1 MQNIVA
7 ALPNVSTF
15 SLQNSDKKGADE
27 RTRTAYPCSSYEFA

>member
-15 SLQNSDKKGADE
+15 SLQNSDKKGSRRADSN
-27 RTRTAYPCSSYEFA
+27 R